1 MDLLSLGKDPIS
13 PDQPTGSDVSYET
26 EFDELETEIRKLSL
40 PPSSGGGI
48 DWKKIGD
55 LSALILAEQSKD
67 LRAAGY
73 FAVSQVH
80 TNQIEGLTIGI
91 TVLHDMIENFWDELF
106 PPKKRMQRRLGAIKW
121 WLEKSENAI
130 EWWLEKPK
138 NDIKA
143 TKFEPAQNE
152 KIEELKSILNKLN
165 NLIIE
170 YLPNPPTFKSL
181 IRQIERI
188 PVVDKNEQPESA
200 AKENKT
206 PAISINEIEKKET
219 GSKQED
225 PPMKTPD
232 PPSFSGEIA
241 DENNAKILSNDSL
254 KILGQIADFWFK
266 TDSRNPKSYRFRRT
280 AAWLAFDRLPAE
292 TNGITLISSP
302 PVYQTQMLNSV
313 SEKKDWQELLKAAE
327 PMVSQQIFWID
338 LHRMVAEALSNLGD
352 NHQDALDAV
361 CQETALFVHRMPGLL
376 DLSFAEETPFADPE
390 TRQWLKSIAL
400 GTSAAMFEPI
410 QITESNGEDKAD
422 RMEDTIK
429 KAMALVEKKKIVE
442 AVSSLQEELQSA
454 FSKKEAMLWRL
465 ALCQILLSSKK
476 VNMALPHFEV
486 ILEII
491 ENYKLEDWDPELAL
505 KGFKMVWQGY
515 SAHSDKAVKQQS
527 EQILSRIGKI
537 HPVEALRL
545 AK

>member
-13 PDQPTGSDVSYET
+13 QDKPTGSDVSYEI
-26 EFDELETEIRKLSL
+26 EFDELEAEIRKLYL
-40 PPSSGGGI
+40 PPSKGGI
-48 DWKKIGD
+48 DWNKIGD

-73 FAVSQVH
+73 FAVSQIH
-80 TNQIEGLTIGI
+80 TNQIEGLATGI
-91 TVLHDMIENFWDELF
+91 TVLHDMVEQFWDELF
-106 PPKKRMQRRLGAIKW
+106 PPKKRIQRRSGAIKW

-130 EWWLEKPK
+130 KT
-138 NDIKA
+138 I
-143 TKFEPAQNE
+143 KFEPVQNE

-170 YLPNPPTFKSL
+170 YIPNPPTFKPL

-188 PVVDKNEQPESA
+188 PVVDKKKQPEPT

-206 PAISINEIEKKET
+206 PAKSIDGIETKET

-241 DENNAKILSNDSL
+241 DENDAKILSNDSL

-266 TDSRNPKSYRFRRT
+266 TDSRNPKSYRFKRT
-280 AAWLAFDRLPAE
+280 AAWLAIDRLPAE
-292 TNGITLISSP
+292 TNGITSISSP

-327 PMVSQQIFWID
+327 PMVSQQVFWID
-338 LHRMVAEALSNLGD
+338 LHLMVAEALSNLGD
-352 NHQDALDAV
+352 SHQDALDAV
-361 CQETALFVHRMPGLL
+361 CQETALFIHRMPGLIN
-376 DLSFAEETPFADPE
+376 LSFSEGTPFADSD

-400 GTSAAMFEPI
+400 GSNAAMFEPV
-410 QITESNGEDKAD
+410 QITESGGEDKPD
-422 RMEDTIK
+422 RMEDAIK

-476 VNMALPHFEV
+476 VNMALPHLEV
-486 ILEII
+486 ILDII
-491 ENYKLEDWDPELAL
+491 DNYKLEDWDPELAL
-505 KGFKMVWQGY
+505 KGFKMVFQGY
-515 SAHSDKAVKQQS
+515 NAHSDKEIKQRS
-527 EQILSRIGKI
+527 EQILKRIGKI